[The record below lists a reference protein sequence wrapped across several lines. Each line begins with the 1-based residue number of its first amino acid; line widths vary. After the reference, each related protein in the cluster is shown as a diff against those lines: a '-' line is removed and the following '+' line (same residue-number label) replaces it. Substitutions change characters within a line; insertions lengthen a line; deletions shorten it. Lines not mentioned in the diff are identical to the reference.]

1 MKITRFTVVA
11 ALIAGTLAGCII
23 RTPAPC
29 RTECWWHHGQ
39 RVCERRCS

>member
-23 RTPAPC
+23 RTPPC

-39 RVCERRCS
+39 RFCERRCY